1 MSKQSFSAAQREAIW
16 LAHSSKCAYTREPLD
31 ISNFHIDHVI
41 PETLN
46 KKPDLRLETLT
57 KLGLTQDFDLLGW
70 ENLLPCRPGANLQ
83 KSATVFDPAHVHFF
97 LGVAAAK
104 KPDVIDNLNK
114 IEQRKT
120 RGRAII
126 LLQQCLERGDLS
138 VDEVAQVLEK
148 YREVP
153 EAIFELLQG
162 MQFVDAEEVT
172 TVSKTDLETFRDRPV
187 RLGENTYINGLTLT
201 NDENEECLVITCR
214 EFEKALSQGF
224 YAKTTFD
231 MKMATWFEHQCGLL
245 SALETAD
252 APAQSFITIPKVSIV
267 DLSLIPFSLFPN
279 IGELEDTIA
288 PSVSYQDKV
297 DDGTL
302 IIKRVS
308 QNILRV
314 ESSSMGQ
321 QLIEVIRADLNGDGI
336 EDILLFEYCYATKGT
351 LGFGGVKMITRLSQT
366 GMFEL
371 VFPSKLC
378 GC

>member
-1 MSKQSFSAAQREAIW
+1 MSKQSFTAAQREAIW
-16 LAHSSKCAYTREPLD
+16 LAHASKCAYTRELLD

-41 PETLN
+41 PEMLVE
-46 KKPDLRLETLT
+46 KPDLRAETLT
-57 KLGLTQDFDLLGW
+57 KLGMPQDFDLLGW

-83 KSATVFDPAHVHFF
+83 KSANVFDPAHVHFF

-187 RLGENTYINGLTLT
+187 RLGENTHINGLTLT

-308 QNILRV
+308 QNILKV
-314 ESSSMGQ
+314 ESNTMGQ

-351 LGFGGVKMITRLSQT
+351 LGFGGVKMITRLSPD

-371 VFPSKLC
+371 VPPSKSC
-378 GC
+378 SC

>member
-1 MSKQSFSAAQREAIW
+1 MSKQSFTAAQREAIW
-16 LAHSSKCAYTREPLD
+16 LAHASKCAYTRELLD

-41 PETLN
+41 PEMLVE
-46 KKPDLRLETLT
+46 KPDLRAETLT
-57 KLGLTQDFDLLGW
+57 KLGMPQDFDLLGW

-83 KSATVFDPAHVHFF
+83 KSANVFDPAHVHFF

-187 RLGENTYINGLTLT
+187 RLGENTHINGLTLT

-252 APAQSFITIPKVSIV
+252 APAQSFLITHDPQPAS
-267 DLSLIPFSLFPN
+267 
-279 IGELEDTIA
+279 
-288 PSVSYQDKV
+288 
-297 DDGTL
+297 
-302 IIKRVS
+302 
-308 QNILRV
+308 
-314 ESSSMGQ
+314 
-321 QLIEVIRADLNGDGI
+321 RADMASEGLP
-336 EDILLFEYCYATKGT
+336 
-351 LGFGGVKMITRLSQT
+351 RLHAPIQPTCS
-366 GMFEL
+366 
-371 VFPSKLC
+371 
-378 GC
+378 